1 MGRSEPQITAKRQ
14 LLDCVTLTMVLLSLL
29 FRPGKCRVL
38 FQSVPLHSAACGAAI
53 LSRGKCLYFLP
64 PNVVRMNLI
73 SVATKKVLEALPGGV
88 LLGVFPVVLTG
99 RKVAD
104 KLHVHSGAESC
115 CCECPSL
122 QPTAQLAEQ
131 HHFAHSTGV
140 FFFLNT
146 FQPFLF
152 ETSFNNTP
160 LIPREPTF
168 DRKPE

>member
-53 LSRGKCLYFLP
+53 LSRGKWGFFFLLSP
-64 PNVVRMNLI
+64 KCCTDEPNLFGHKEG
-73 SVATKKVLEALPGGV
+73 S
-88 LLGVFPVVLTG
+88 LGASWRSFVGFFPVVLKG

-122 QPTAQLAEQ
+122 QPAAQLAEQ
-131 HHFAHSTGV
+131 HRFAHSTGV
-140 FFFLNT
+140 FLKQNKT
-146 FQPFLF
+146 KQPKTHSSRSYLKR
-152 ETSFNNTP
+152 P
-160 LIPREPTF
+160 LTTLR
-168 DRKPE
+168 